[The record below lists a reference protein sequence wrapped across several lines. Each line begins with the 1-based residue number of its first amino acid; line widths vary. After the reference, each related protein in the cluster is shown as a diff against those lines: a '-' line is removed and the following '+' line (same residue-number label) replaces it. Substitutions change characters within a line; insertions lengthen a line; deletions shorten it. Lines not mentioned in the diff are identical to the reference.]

1 MPEDTLE
8 GKQLTKKCTHYTQ
21 NIVYKQLFKK
31 KYVFTEVS
39 HISALNIAVLPLL
52 LKACWDGALTTS
64 GGNEF
69 QLSDAKQVWC
79 EMKHNFFFFFII
91 IYTVGIPVVWA
102 TFCNW
107 WCTHTKKK
115 IE

>member
-1 MPEDTLE
+1 MPQHTIPLLQPVHEKWFKNRSLKMPEDTLE
-8 GKQLTKKCTHYTQ
+8 GKQLTKKCTHCTQ

-31 KYVFTEVS
+31 KYVCTEVS

-69 QLSDAKQVWC
+69 QLSDAKQV
-79 EMKHNFFFFFII
+79 
-91 IYTVGIPVVWA
+91 
-102 TFCNW
+102 
-107 WCTHTKKK
+107 
-115 IE
+115 